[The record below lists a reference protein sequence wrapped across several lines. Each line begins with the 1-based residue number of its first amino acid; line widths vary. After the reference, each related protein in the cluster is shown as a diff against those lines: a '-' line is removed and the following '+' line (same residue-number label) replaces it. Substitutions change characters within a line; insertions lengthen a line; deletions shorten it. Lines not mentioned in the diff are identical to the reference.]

1 MPYLIHYLMLQCYSL
16 SSQCGVVTGDIPTS
30 ACPLSLKSHLSPL
43 QDLVSNWLVF
53 SLSLSLS
60 LSHSVALFDYLENVQ
75 GLTMNSLCKRS
86 EIKTF

>member
-1 MPYLIHYLMLQCYSL
+1 MPYLIHYLMLQCYSV

-53 SLSLSLS
+53 SLSLSLT
-60 LSHSVALFDYLENVQ
+60 HSVALFDYLENVQ

>member
-1 MPYLIHYLMLQCYSL
+1 MPYLIHYLMLPCYSL
-16 SSQCGVVTGDIPTS
+16 SSQCGVVTEDIPTS
-30 ACPLSLKSHLSPL
+30 ACRLSLKSHLSPL